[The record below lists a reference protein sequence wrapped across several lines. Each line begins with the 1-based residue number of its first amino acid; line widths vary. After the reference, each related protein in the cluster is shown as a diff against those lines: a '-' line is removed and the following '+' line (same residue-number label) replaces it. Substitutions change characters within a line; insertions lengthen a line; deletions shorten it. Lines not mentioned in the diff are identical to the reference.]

1 VEHLPLGSDFP
12 IEGVNPMLGIFA
24 AVTRSRIGEYGS
36 APWFPDQI
44 ITLHQ
49 AIKGFTLDAA
59 YASFLED
66 RIGSISFGKFA
77 DFVVFDQNFV
87 LDFSPENILTAK
99 VKATVI
105 DGRVKYGSLYR

>member
-1 VEHLPLGSDFP
+1 
-12 IEGVNPMLGIFA
+12 MLGIYA

-66 RIGSISFGKFA
+66 RIGSISPGKFA
-77 DFVVFDQNFV
+77 DFVVFDENF
-87 LDFSPENILTAK
+87 LLEFSPEKLLTTK
-99 VKATVI
+99 VKATII